1 MEKLHILK
9 IGGNVIDNPDLLD
22 NFLADFAKIKE
33 KKILVHGGGKLAT
46 QLAEKLSIPQT
57 LIDGRR
63 ITNKDTLDLA
73 VMVYAGL
80 INKKIVAQLQA
91 LDCNAIGF
99 CGADGNL
106 IQSKKRVNSHVDFGH
121 VGDLFTN
128 SVNSELLDKLLSM
141 GICPVFNAITHDG
154 NGSLLNTNADTI
166 ASKLAISLAN
176 HYEIKLTYCFEKDGV
191 LLNLDDND
199 SLLLNIQPSDYS
211 KLKSENIIASGM
223 IPKLDNAFEAIEQ
236 GVKQVK
242 ICHAKQINGI
252 GTLIQK
258 S

>member
-9 IGGNVIDNPDLLD
+9 IGGNVIDNPELLD
-22 NFLADFAKIKE
+22 KFLSDFSKIKE

-46 QLAEKLSIPQT
+46 DLAQKLSIPQT
-57 LIDGRR
+57 LVDGRR
-63 ITNKDTLDLA
+63 ITDKDTLDVA
-73 VMVYAGL
+73 IMVYTGL
-80 INKKIVAQLQA
+80 INKKVVVKLQA
-91 LDCNAIGF
+91 LKCNAMGL

-106 IQSKKRVNSHVDFGH
+106 IQSKKRLNALVDFGH
-121 VGDLFTN
+121 VGDLFSN
-128 SVNSELLDKLLSM
+128 SINNEMLQNLLNID
-141 GICPVFNAITHDG
+141 ICPVFSAITHDG
-154 NGSLLNTNADTI
+154 MGNLLNTNADTI

-176 HYEIKLTYCFEKDGV
+176 QYEIKLTYCFEKEGV
-191 LLNLDDND
+191 LLNLEDEK
-199 SLLLNIQPSDYS
+199 SLLLNLHANDYS
-211 KLKSENIIASGM
+211 KLKSENIIAAGM

-242 ICHAKQINGI
+242 ICHAKQIDGI